1 MEKKRKK
8 QLYYGEIISKIAL
21 CKCLIFFIIS
31 YLYTANIE
39 DFSNKFYENM
49 QALTKNNFIIDQN
62 ILLLIPSFI
71 ISSWIIILV
80 LNLILAKNLIF
91 KYEKISYIKDKL
103 LNILIPRWFIILFIV
118 LIIPITILNLNISIL
133 ISAAIIISIP
143 ITIQGLTII
152 HFYSK
157 YISYG
162 NIFLYSLYGLIFFIP
177 IILSIIT
184 ALGVLDNFYNFR
196 KINQ

>member
-1 MEKKRKK
+1 
-8 QLYYGEIISKIAL
+8 
-21 CKCLIFFIIS
+21 
-31 YLYTANIE
+31 
-39 DFSNKFYENM
+39 M
-49 QALTKNNFIIDQN
+49 QALTKSSFIIDQN
-62 ILLLIPSFI
+62 MLLLIPSFI

-103 LNILIPRWFIILFIV
+103 LNILIPRWFIILFIF

-162 NIFLYSLYGLIFFIP
+162 NFFLYSLYGLIFFIP
-177 IILSIIT
+177 ISLSIIT
-184 ALGVLDNFYNFR
+184 AIGVLEKFYNFR

>member
-8 QLYYGEIISKIAL
+8 QLYYGEVISKIAL
-21 CKCLIFFIIS
+21 CKCLLFIILS
-31 YLYTANIE
+31 YLYSENIE
-39 DFSNKFYENM
+39 EFSNKFYENM
-49 QALTKNNFIIDQN
+49 QALTKSSFIIDQN
-62 ILLLIPSFI
+62 MLLLIPSFI

-80 LNLILAKNLIF
+80 LNLILAKNFIF
-91 KYEKISYIKDKL
+91 KYEKLSYINDKL
-103 LNILIPRWFIILFIV
+103 LNILIPRWFIILFIF

-152 HFYSK
+152 HFSSK

-162 NIFLYSLYGLIFFIP
+162 NFFLYSLYGLIFFIP
-177 IILSIIT
+177 ISLSIIT
-184 ALGVLDNFYNFR
+184 ALGILEHFYNFR